1 MTAEEHARRI
11 AEYFKY
17 LDTGTE
23 AEVLR
28 LIDEFFAEDYV
39 AHMAGA
45 TLRGREGLKSHVR
58 SSYATFGDMQHGIQD
73 NFAAGDRV
81 ATRVQFRALHKGE
94 FLGIAPTGRL
104 IECPVIYIH
113 RFGGGKI
120 QEAWLDWDS
129 LTVLAAHLRAR
140 EDVAGGPTI
149 EPRR

>member
-1 MTAEEHARRI
+1 MKCRTSRNSGVKLTAHRLTRCWADFRC
-11 AEYFKY
+11 

-45 TLRGREGLKSHVR
+45 TWRGREGLKSHVR
-58 SSYATFGDMQHGIQD
+58 
-73 NFAAGDRV
+73 AGDKV
-81 ATRVQFRALHKGE
+81 ATRVQFRAVHKGE

-129 LTVLAAHLRAR
+129 LTVLAAQLRAR